1 MYNLIVK
8 DLILMKK
15 MLLMLFGFAIF
26 FSLLGNPPTFSMCLI
41 GLFLITGTGHFE
53 DRNQSHIMLNSLP
66 LSRKQIISS
75 KYVGAIVSALFAI
88 LLTVSIQFI
97 FDLFIPQPLADLRE
111 LLVGMMVILM
121 MAAFY
126 YPILYKFGVKF
137 VRMIVF
143 SIFFFVIIL
152 GKITL
157 YVFNAQVE
165 TIKQFFFQFTADQ
178 LVLTFLFATVVIFMI
193 SWVLSIKIYE
203 AKEF

>member
-26 FSLLGNPPTFSMCLI
+26 FGLLGNPPTFSMCLI

-75 KYVGAIVSALFAI
+75 KYVGAIVSALYATI
-88 LLTVSIQFI
+88 LTI
-97 FDLFIPQPLADLRE
+97 FVHFLFTLFIPQTSADVRQI
-111 LLVGMMVILM
+111 LVGIMIILM

-126 YPILYKFGVKF
+126 YPILYKFGVKY
-137 VRMIVF
+137 VRMIIF
-143 SIFFFVIIL
+143 SIFVFVIIF
-152 GKITL
+152 GRIVL
-157 YVFNAQVE
+157 YVFSDQVE
-165 TIKQFFFQFTADQ
+165 TVKQFFMQFTADQ
-178 LVLTFLFATVVIFMI
+178 LVLTFIFTTVVIFLI